1 MNSNTIIDYW
11 MEKSH
16 DDLAS
21 ALDNGLAGRF
31 QVAVRDAYF
40 CCFHAFSALLLKDN
54 RTFRSHKEV
63 RSALHRDYVRTG
75 IITPKSGKHFD
86 WLFDNRQKVD
96 YRPLVTFER
105 EEIDEILE
113 QSQEFRIEIESLV
126 YVVGNSPC
134 RKDH

>member
-1 MNSNTIIDYW
+1 MNTNVIIDYW
-11 MEKSH
+11 LEKAR

-21 ALDNGLAGRF
+21 AQENGSARRF

-40 CCFHAFSALLLKDN
+40 CCFHAFSALLLKEN

-63 RSALHRDYVRTG
+63 RSSLHRDYVRTAV
-75 IITPKSGKHFD
+75 ISPQWGKHFD

-113 QSQEFRIEIESLV
+113 QSHLFLREMERLV
-126 YVVGNSPC
+126 YM
-134 RKDH
+134 DEDADLLE

>member
-1 MNSNTIIDYW
+1 MSANIIIDYW
-11 MEKSH
+11 MEKAR

-21 ALDNGLAGRF
+21 ALENGSAGRF

-40 CCFHAFSALLLKDN
+40 CCFHAFSALLLKEN
-54 RTFRSHKEV
+54 RSFRSHKEV
-63 RSALHRDYVRTG
+63 RSSLHRDYVRTE
-75 IITPKSGKHFD
+75 IIAPQWGKHFD

-113 QSQEFRIEIESLV
+113 QSQAFLREMERLV
-126 YVVGNSPC
+126 YVAGNAGIQE
-134 RKDH
+134 

>member
-1 MNSNTIIDYW
+1 MSSKRIIDYW
-11 MEKSH
+11 MEKSQ

-21 ALDNGLAGRF
+21 ALANGVAGRF

-75 IITPKSGKHFD
+75 IITAKSGKHFD

-105 EEIDEILE
+105 EEIEEILE
-113 QSQEFRIEIESLV
+113 QSQEFYREMKRLV
-126 YVVGNSPC
+126 F
-134 RKDH
+134 

>member
-11 MEKSH
+11 LEKSR

-21 ALDNGLAGRF
+21 ALVNGSAGRL

-40 CCFHAFSALLLKDN
+40 CCFHAFSALLLKDS

-75 IITPKSGKHFD
+75 IIEPKWGKHFD

-96 YRPLVTFER
+96 YRPLVTFEH

-113 QSQEFRIEIESLV
+113 QSQEFHREIERLV
-126 YVVGNSPC
+126 YMTGNSNSQ
-134 RKDH
+134 D

>member
-1 MNSNTIIDYW
+1 MSANIIIDFW
-11 MEKSH
+11 MEKAR

-21 ALDNGLAGRF
+21 ALDNASAGRF
-31 QVAVRDAYF
+31 QVAVRDSYF

-63 RSALHRDYVRTG
+63 RSALHRDYVRAK
-75 IITPKSGKHFD
+75 IIAPQWGKHFD

-105 EEIDEILE
+105 EEIDEIVG
-113 QSQEFRIEIESLV
+113 QSQAFIREMERLV
-126 YVVGNSPC
+126 YEIGNA
-134 RKDH
+134 DFQE

>member
-1 MNSNTIIDYW
+1 MNTNVIIDYW
-11 MEKSH
+11 LEKAR

-21 ALDNGLAGRF
+21 ALENGSAGRL

-40 CCFHAFSALLLKDN
+40 CCFHAFSALLLKEN

-63 RSALHRDYVRTG
+63 RSSLHRDYVRTEV
-75 IITPKSGKHFD
+75 IAPQWGKHFD

-105 EEIDEILE
+105 EEIDEILQ
-113 QSQEFRIEIESLV
+113 QSQAFLREMERLV
-126 YVVGNSPC
+126 YGAENANLLE
-134 RKDH
+134 

>member
-1 MNSNTIIDYW
+1 MNSKKIIDYW
-11 MEKSH
+11 MEKSQ

-21 ALDNGLAGRF
+21 ALANGVAGRF

-40 CCFHAFSALLLKDN
+40 CCFHALSALLLKDS

-63 RSALHRDYVRTG
+63 RSALHRDYVRMG
-75 IITPKSGKHFD
+75 IITAKSGKHFD

-105 EEIDEILE
+105 EEIEEILE
-113 QSQEFRIEIESLV
+113 QSQEFYREMKRLV
-126 YVVGNSPC
+126 F
-134 RKDH
+134 

>member
-11 MEKSH
+11 MEKSR

-21 ALDNGLAGRF
+21 ALENSSSGRL

-63 RSALHRDYVRTG
+63 RSALHRDYVRVK
-75 IITPKSGKHFD
+75 IITPEFGKHFD

-113 QSQEFRIEIESLV
+113 QSQKFHREIERLV
-126 YVVGNSPC
+126 YLSENL
-134 RKDH
+134 DTQD

>member
-11 MEKSH
+11 MGKSH

-21 ALDNGLAGRF
+21 ALENGSAGRL

-75 IITPKSGKHFD
+75 IIPPKWGKHFD

-96 YRPLVTFER
+96 
-105 EEIDEILE
+105 
-113 QSQEFRIEIESLV
+113 
-126 YVVGNSPC
+126 
-134 RKDH
+134 